1 MMNEHKEKQHGP
13 VAWMAGNSVASNLLM
28 LVLLVGGLM
37 LGTQIKQEVFPEFDS
52 DRVSVTVSY
61 PGASPEEIEQGIVL
75 AVEEAL
81 QGVEGINKVR
91 STAREGSATVTIE
104 ALTGADMQKLAN
116 DIQSEVDRISSF
128 PEEAED
134 PEVSV
139 AIRRREVIS
148 VVIYGDQDERVLREI
163 AETARDELLRNE
175 NITQVELAGVRDLE
189 ISIEVP
195 QEKLRAYHLTLE
207 QVARRVK
214 EASVELAGGGIK
226 TRSGEVLVR
235 MKERRDYAREFARI
249 PIITGKNGS
258 QMLLEDIAEITDGFE
273 DTGRYAT
280 YNGKRAVMIEV
291 YRVGDQTPVQVAD
304 AVRTYLEQLQEKLPP
319 GIRTGILKDRSDV
332 YRQRLNL
339 MLRNGYMGLSLVFIL
354 LGLFLEIR
362 LAFWVAMGIPISF
375 MGSLL
380 FLPILGVSINMI
392 SMFAFIIALGIV
404 VDDAV
409 VVGENIYFYRQQG
422 ESFLKAAITGV
433 REVSMPVTFSIL
445 TNVVA
450 FMPLWF
456 VPGHMGKVFKS
467 IPAVVI
473 IVFLISLIESVF
485 VLPAHLGHQRER
497 VEKGLTGWMF
507 RGQAR
512 FSNGFIRMIHQFYS
526 PFLKQ
531 VLKNRYLVLSIG
543 MTVLILIFALV
554 KSGRM
559 GMTLFPRVESDFS
572 QATLVLPYGSPVE
585 KTEAVT
591 KILTDAAR
599 QVADENGGDSLV
611 QGIFA
616 ETGRSGEHTAR
627 VRVYMTPPK
636 KRPMSTGEVT
646 RLWRK
651 QAGAIVGPES
661 LTFRSDSGGPGSGA
675 ALSLELSHRDIN
687 VLEAAS
693 TELAD
698 ALSLFPNVK
707 DIEDGFLPGKQQ
719 VNFKIRTEGQALG
732 LTAQSVARQVRY
744 SFYGKEAIR
753 QQRGKNEVTVMVRL
767 PKAERSSEHHLEEL
781 IIRTP
786 SGAEVPLRQ
795 VVDTERA
802 RAYTEINR
810 RSGRRVITAEAD
822 VNPPEK
828 ANEILAELKSDIL
841 PELTHK
847 YAGLQYSFQGKQA
860 DIRDSMSSLIKGLL
874 LAMLCIYAI
883 LAIPFR
889 SYAQPAIVMASIPFG
904 IVGAV
909 LGHLI
914 MGYSLSVMSMFG
926 VVALSGVVVNDSLVF
941 IELANRRR
949 QEGLS
954 AHDAVHSAGVQRFR
968 PILLTTL
975 TTFGGLA
982 PMIFE
987 TSRQAKFMIPMAL
1000 SLGYGVL
1007 FATGITL
1014 VLVPSLYMILEDIYR
1029 AVQFLMGSRSDLRIQ
1044 GEEQVG
1050 KDVSEKKGTFISS
1063 DPYRV
1068 GITHASSNGMGG
1080 SPVYVAHGLHERDVH
1095 GAVPGAVIP
1104 KTGDPDDYPTGR

>member
-1 MMNEHKEKQHGP
+1 MANEHKEKERGP

-28 LVLLVGGLM
+28 LVLLVGGLI

-52 DRVSVTVSY
+52 DRISVTVSY
-61 PGASPEEIEQGIVL
+61 PGASPEEIEQGIIL
-75 AVEEAL
+75 AIEEAI
-81 QGVEGINKVR
+81 QGLEGIDEIT
-91 STAREGSATVTIE
+91 SAAREGSATVTVE

-139 AIRRREVIS
+139 AMRRRDVIS
-148 VVIYGDQDERVLREI
+148 LVIYGDQDERVLRET

-175 NITQVELAGVRDLE
+175 NITQVELAGIRDLE

-207 QVARRVK
+207 EVAQRVK
-214 EASVELAGGGIK
+214 AASVELAGGGIK

-235 MKERRDYAREFARI
+235 MKERRDYGREFARI
-249 PIITGKNGS
+249 PIITGKDGS
-258 QMLLEDIAEITDGFE
+258 QTLLEDIAVITDGFE

-280 YNGKRAVMIEV
+280 YNSKRAVMIEV
-291 YRVGDQTPVQVAD
+291 YRVGDQSPLEVAD
-304 AVRTYLEQLQEKLPP
+304 AVKTYLEELQGKLPP
-319 GIRTGILKDRSDV
+319 GIETGILKDKSDI
-332 YRQRLNL
+332 YRQRLDL

-380 FLPILGVSINMI
+380 FLPLLGISINMI

-409 VVGENIYFYRQQG
+409 IVGENIYSYRQQG
-422 ESFLKAAITGV
+422 NSFSKAAIAGV
-433 REVSMPVTFSIL
+433 QEVSMPVTFSIL

-456 VPGHMGKVFKS
+456 IPGHMGKIFKS

-473 IVFLISLIESVF
+473 TVFLISLIESVF
-485 VLPAHLGHQRER
+485 ILPAHLGHQRER
-497 VEKGLTGWMF
+497 GKKGLTGWLF
-507 RGQAR
+507 RVQAR
-512 FSNGFIRMIHQFYS
+512 FSNGFTRMIHRYYS

-531 VLKNRYLVLSIG
+531 ILKNRYLVLSIG
-543 MTVLILIFALV
+543 MTALILILALV

-599 QVADENGGDSLV
+599 QVAEENGENSLV

-616 ETGRSGEHTAR
+616 EIGNSGEHTAR
-627 VRVYMTPPK
+627 VRAYLTPPK
-636 KRPMSTGEVT
+636 IRPMSTGEVT

-651 QAGAIVGPES
+651 QAGVIVGPES

-675 ALSLELSHRDIN
+675 SLSLELSHRDIN

-693 TELAD
+693 TELAE
-698 ALSLFPNVK
+698 ALSQFPNVK
-707 DIEDGFLPGKQQ
+707 DVEDGFLPGKQQ
-719 VNFKIRTEGQALG
+719 MNFKIRPEGQALG

-744 SFYGKEAIR
+744 SFYGKQAIR

-767 PKAERSSEHHLEEL
+767 PRAERSSEHHLEEL
-781 IIRTP
+781 ILRTP

-795 VVDTERA
+795 VVDTKRT

-810 RSGRRVITAEAD
+810 RTGRRVITAEAD

-828 ANEILAELKSDIL
+828 ANEILAELKSGIL

-847 YAGLQYSFQGKQA
+847 YTGLEYSFQGKQA
-860 DIRDSMSSLIKGLL
+860 DIRDSMSSLVKGLL
-874 LAMLCIYAI
+874 LAMLCIYAM

-889 SYAQPAIVMASIPFG
+889 SYVQPAIVMTSIPFG

-926 VVALSGVVVNDSLVF
+926 VVALSGVVVNDSLVL
-941 IELANRRR
+941 IELANRRK

-954 AHDAVHSAGVQRFR
+954 AHDAVHSAGIQRFR
-968 PILLTTL
+968 PILLTTF

-1014 VLVPSLYMILEDIYR
+1014 VLVPSLYMVLEDIYR
-1029 AVQFLMGSRSDLRIQ
+1029 AVWSLMGTRSDLRIQ
-1044 GEEQVG
+1044 DEDQAC
-1050 KDVSEKKGTFISS
+1050 KDILQKNDTVIAS
-1063 DPYRV
+1063 DPQTPNDR
-1068 GITHASSNGMGG
+1068 
-1080 SPVYVAHGLHERDVH
+1080 
-1095 GAVPGAVIP
+1095 AVILSDAF
-1104 KTGDPDDYPTGR
+1104 KV